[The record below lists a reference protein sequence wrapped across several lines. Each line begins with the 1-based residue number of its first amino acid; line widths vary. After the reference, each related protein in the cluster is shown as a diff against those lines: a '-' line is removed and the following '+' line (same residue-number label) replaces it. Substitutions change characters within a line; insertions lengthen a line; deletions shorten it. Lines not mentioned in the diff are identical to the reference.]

1 MPAAPLRSA
10 FLLRQRGSITVA
22 VVFAVLVGLVL
33 LGVAH
38 LAYSFYM
45 KREMQKGA
53 DLAALSAVQVLGMG
67 TPADCARAVT
77 AGRISALA
85 NVPGFFATFTAADI
99 TVECKVWDSTRADA
113 SGMHVFDAASG
124 QSFNAV
130 RVGVRK
136 RLATIIPTFSGGSDG
151 GTLVATT
158 AVATNTQP
166 VAAFSVGS
174 RLLRL
179 ERGGLLSQLLTSVG
193 ASPAQLDVLDAAGL
207 ASVNIT
213 PAGLLQAL
221 GLPLSVATGVG
232 TPEQLAAVN
241 NLTLGQLLNATLTV
255 IDKAGTVG
263 ADVGLLKNA
272 INTVLALM
280 PLNLP
285 VKLFGNGGVLDLSV
299 VGGGAASALQAN
311 VNALNILET
320 ALVVAN
326 GQNLI
331 NLGLSVPLLGVDA
344 RVRIVEPPTVA
355 IGGVGTQAT
364 SAGIRVYLRI
374 NAGNIPVVGS
384 ILGNLL
390 NTNVDLPIIIN
401 VAQSTGTL
409 TKLCEA
415 PLPQDQATISV
426 TSSVANVCLGRFPG
440 MPAANATPGEFASL
454 TNTCEPGAA
463 SGIGRYR
470 ILQVLGLPFTAKA
483 TVFAFS
489 SSQPKSVTLT
499 EPPSPNSS
507 TTINATSIDLAA
519 LASSVL
525 SAVLNDLLGNVI
537 STDNRELAAT
547 LVGGSATNAGKSIAD
562 VLAGLKSDADKL
574 KTGPIGGLLGG
585 TLQLVGNLLGGVVT
599 IVADTTCN
607 LSGLFDQG
615 KIRECRIN
623 YIAANALGGASG
635 GTNAGLQT
643 IVMTLLTPVLNT
655 LSLVLNQALNVLGVS
670 IGQTDVSLLSVD
682 CGKPRLVY

>member
-1 MPAAPLRSA
+1 MQAAPLRSA

-384 ILGNLL
+384 ILGSLL

-463 SGIGRYR
+463 SAIGRYR

-607 LSGLFDQG
+607 LTGLFDQG

>member
-384 ILGNLL
+384 ILGSLL

>member
-1 MPAAPLRSA
+1 M
-10 FLLRQRGSITVA
+10 
-22 VVFAVLVGLVL
+22 
-33 LGVAH
+33 
-38 LAYSFYM
+38 
-45 KREMQKGA
+45 
-53 DLAALSAVQVLGMG
+53 
-67 TPADCARAVT
+67 
-77 AGRISALA
+77 
-85 NVPGFFATFTAADI
+85 
-99 TVECKVWDSTRADA
+99 
-113 SGMHVFDAASG
+113 
-124 QSFNAV
+124 
-130 RVGVRK
+130 
-136 RLATIIPTFSGGSDG
+136 
-151 GTLVATT
+151 
-158 AVATNTQP
+158 
-166 VAAFSVGS
+166 
-174 RLLRL
+174 
-179 ERGGLLSQLLTSVG
+179 
-193 ASPAQLDVLDAAGL
+193 
-207 ASVNIT
+207 
-213 PAGLLQAL
+213 
-221 GLPLSVATGVG
+221 
-232 TPEQLAAVN
+232 
-241 NLTLGQLLNATLTV
+241 
-255 IDKAGTVG
+255 
-263 ADVGLLKNA
+263 
-272 INTVLALM
+272 
-280 PLNLP
+280 
-285 VKLFGNGGVLDLSV
+285 
-299 VGGGAASALQAN
+299 
-311 VNALNILET
+311 
-320 ALVVAN
+320 
-326 GQNLI
+326 
-331 NLGLSVPLLGVDA
+331 
-344 RVRIVEPPTVA
+344 
-355 IGGVGTQAT
+355 
-364 SAGIRVYLRI
+364 
-374 NAGNIPVVGS
+374 
-384 ILGNLL
+384 
-390 NTNVDLPIIIN
+390 
-401 VAQSTGTL
+401 AQSTGTL

-415 PLPQDQATISV
+415 PLSQDQATISV

-440 MPAANATPGEFASL
+440 MPGANATPAEFASL

-463 SGIGRYR
+463 SAIGRYR

-507 TTINATSIDLAA
+507 TTINATNIDLAA